1 MTTVRTTILLDADLL
16 DRLDRHVQRQRTT
29 KTVGDRRGRRD
40 VARRARGD
48 AGVPVPGHRPQPA
61 RPALARWAAAR
72 AARGGSPRR
81 RQVGPPWRSC
91 STRPPSLAAADAAD
105 LNHRAAV
112 AWFERVDEPLLLGA
126 LGLASSTSCS
136 SASWARTRRG
146 PSSQSLVAG
155 AIRLVPPTIDDL
167 ARAADLMT
175 EAAEHR
181 PRLADALLVATAE
194 RLSVRRVASFD
205 RRPLAVFRPRHSR
218 TLDFEP

>member
-1 MTTVRTTILLDADLL
+1 VAILLD
-16 DRLDRHVQRQRTT
+16 
-29 KTVGDRRGRRD
+29 
-40 VARRARGD
+40 
-48 AGVPVPGHRPQPA
+48 
-61 RPALARWAAAR
+61 
-72 AARGGSPRR
+72 
-81 RQVGPPWRSC
+81 
-91 STRPPSLAAADAAD
+91 PSAVLAAADAAD

-126 LGLASSTSCS
+126 LGLGELDLLLQRELGVDA
-136 SASWARTRRG
+136 TRAVVA
-146 PSSQSLVAG
+146 SLVAG
-155 AIRLVPPTIDDL
+155 AIRLVPPTIEDL

-194 RLSVRRVASFD
+194 RLSIRRVASFD

>member
-1 MTTVRTTILLDADLL
+1 VAILLD
-16 DRLDRHVQRQRTT
+16 
-29 KTVGDRRGRRD
+29 
-40 VARRARGD
+40 
-48 AGVPVPGHRPQPA
+48 
-61 RPALARWAAAR
+61 
-72 AARGGSPRR
+72 
-81 RQVGPPWRSC
+81 
-91 STRPPSLAAADAAD
+91 PSAVLAAADAAD

-126 LGLASSTSCS
+126 LGLGELDLLLQRELGVEA
-136 SASWARTRRG
+136 TRAVVA
-146 PSSQSLVAG
+146 SLVAG
-155 AIRLVPPTIDDL
+155 AIRLVPPTIEDL
-167 ARAADLMT
+167 ARAAELMT